1 MIHIVTVDNIGA
13 YADQIVQMHKLRY
26 RVFAER
32 LNWEVQ
38 TSGDMEFD
46 NFDTLSPTYML
57 SIDDEGIVRGSLRLL
72 PTTGP
77 YMLKDV
83 FPVLLGGHVAP
94 SDPLILE
101 SSRFSVDHEVRDDDR
116 SAGVA
121 RTTYELFLGL
131 IEFSMAR
138 GISHIVTVV
147 DKRME
152 IIIKRSR
159 MSWERYGEP
168 HKIGNVMA
176 VAGLG
181 TMSEQTL
188 RSVRERSGIVGSVMH
203 RPREIETAA

>member
-1 MIHIVTVDNIGA
+1 MIHIVNAENIGA
-13 YADQIVQMHKLRY
+13 YADQVMQMHRLRY

-46 NFDTLSPTYML
+46 IYDTMSPTYLL
-57 SIDDEGIVRGSLRLL
+57 SIDDDGIVRGSLRLL

-83 FPVLLGGHVAP
+83 FPVLLGGHDAP
-94 SDPLILE
+94 SDPRILE
-101 SSRFSVDHEVRDDDR
+101 SSRFAVDHEIRGEDR

-131 IEFSMAR
+131 IEVSLER
-138 GISHIVTVV
+138 EIGHIVTVV
-147 DKRME
+147 DQRME

-159 MSWERYGEP
+159 MAWERYGKAY
-168 HKIGNVMA
+168 KIGNVMT

-181 TMSEQTL
+181 EMSRQTL
-188 RSVRERSGIVGSVMH
+188 AAVRARTAIEESVIH
-203 RPREIETAA
+203 RPQQIEIAA